1 MNTKEVFLKK
11 VFPWRRKNRSE
22 STNQDN
28 LMIEGAK
35 VVLRQ
40 KRIED
45 AFHDYQWR
53 IDPELSK
60 LDATFPLRIRYKEF
74 VRFSLDE
81 IEYPSIR
88 SKRLAI
94 DTKDGVHI
102 GNCMYYDLDERRGQ
116 TEVGIMIGHRDYWNG
131 GYGTDAV
138 VTLVRHIFST
148 ISSINKVYLHTLDW
162 NSRARKAFAKAGFVE
177 VREVKR
183 EGQNFVLMETAR
195 PENHHEDI

>member
-1 MNTKEVFLKK
+1 MKK
-11 VFPWRRKNRSE
+11 VFQWNRRNRSE
-22 STNQDN
+22 LSTQENSIID
-28 LMIEGAK
+28 GVK
-35 VVLRQ
+35 VVLRP

-60 LDATFPLRIRYKEF
+60 LDATFPLRVRYKEF

-81 IEYPSIR
+81 IEYPSRR
-88 SKRLAI
+88 SRRLAI

-102 GNCMYYDLDERRGQ
+102 GNCMYYDLDEGRGQ
-116 TEVGIMIGHRDYWNG
+116 TELGIMIGDRDYWDG

-138 VTLVRHIFST
+138 VTLVGHIFKT
-148 ISSINKVYLHTLDW
+148 ISSINKVYLHTLEW
-162 NSRARKAFAKAGFVE
+162 NSRARKSFAKAGFVE

-183 EGQNFVLMETAR
+183 DGQNFVLMETVR
-195 PENHHEDI
+195 SESH

>member
-1 MNTKEVFLKK
+1 MKEVFLKK
-11 VFPWRRKNRSE
+11 VFQWNRRNRPEHS
-22 STNQDN
+22 NQGN
-28 LMIEGAK
+28 FIIEGTK

-81 IEYPSIR
+81 IEYPGRR

-116 TEVGIMIGHRDYWNG
+116 TELGIMIGDRDYWNG

-138 VTLVRHIFST
+138 VTLVEHIFKT
-148 ISSINKVYLHTLDW
+148 ISSINKIYLHTLDW
-162 NSRARKAFAKAGFVE
+162 NDRARKSFAKAGFTE

-183 EGQNFVLMETAR
+183 DGQNFVLMEMER
-195 PENHHEDI
+195 SGLH

>member
-1 MNTKEVFLKK
+1 MKK
-11 VFPWRRKNRSE
+11 VFQWNRRNRPEHS
-22 STNQDN
+22 NQGN
-28 LMIEGAK
+28 FIIEGTK

-81 IEYPSIR
+81 IEYPGRR

-116 TEVGIMIGHRDYWNG
+116 TELGIMIGDRDYWNG

-138 VTLVRHIFST
+138 VTLVEHIFKT
-148 ISSINKVYLHTLDW
+148 ISSINKIYLHTLDW
-162 NSRARKAFAKAGFVE
+162 NDRARKSFAKAGFVE

-183 EGQNFVLMETAR
+183 DGQNFVLMEMER
-195 PENHHEDI
+195 SGLH

>member
-1 MNTKEVFLKK
+1 MKEVFLKK
-11 VFPWRRKNRSE
+11 VFQWNRRNRPEHS
-22 STNQDN
+22 NQGN
-28 LMIEGAK
+28 FIIEGTK

-81 IEYPSIR
+81 IEYPGRR

-116 TEVGIMIGHRDYWNG
+116 TELGIMIGDRDYWNG

-138 VTLVRHIFST
+138 VTLAEHIFKT
-148 ISSINKVYLHTLDW
+148 ISSINKIYLHTLDW
-162 NSRARKAFAKAGFVE
+162 NDRARKSFAKAGFVE

-183 EGQNFVLMETAR
+183 DGQNFVLMEMVR
-195 PENHHEDI
+195 SGLH

>member
-1 MNTKEVFLKK
+1 MKK
-11 VFPWRRKNRSE
+11 VFQWNRRSRSE
-22 STNQDN
+22 LSTQENFIID
-28 LMIEGAK
+28 GTK

-81 IEYPSIR
+81 IEYPSRR
-88 SKRLAI
+88 SRRLAI

-116 TEVGIMIGHRDYWNG
+116 TELGIMIGDRDYWVG

-138 VTLVRHIFST
+138 VTLVGHIFKT
-148 ISSINKVYLHTLDW
+148 ISSINKVYLHTLEW
-162 NSRARKAFAKAGFVE
+162 NSRARKSFAKAGFVE

-183 EGQNFVLMETAR
+183 DGQNFVLMETVR
-195 PENHHEDI
+195 PESH

>member
-1 MNTKEVFLKK
+1 MKK
-11 VFPWRRKNRSE
+11 VFQWNRRNRPEYS
-22 STNQDN
+22 NQDTFI
-28 LMIEGAK
+28 IEGTK

-74 VRFSLDE
+74 VRFSRDE
-81 IEYPSIR
+81 IEYPGRR

-116 TEVGIMIGHRDYWNG
+116 TELGIMIGDRDYWNG

-138 VTLVRHIFST
+138 VTLAEHIFKT
-148 ISSINKVYLHTLDW
+148 ISSINKIYLHTLDW
-162 NSRARKAFAKAGFVE
+162 NDRARKSFAKAGFVE

-183 EGQNFVLMETAR
+183 DGQNFVLMEMER
-195 PENHHEDI
+195 SGLH

>member
-1 MNTKEVFLKK
+1 MKK
-11 VFPWRRKNRSE
+11 VFQWNRRNRPEYS
-22 STNQDN
+22 NQDTFI
-28 LMIEGAK
+28 IEGTK

-74 VRFSLDE
+74 VRFSRDE
-81 IEYPSIR
+81 IEYPGRR

-116 TEVGIMIGHRDYWNG
+116 TELGIMIGDRDYWNG

-138 VTLVRHIFST
+138 VTLAEHIFKT
-148 ISSINKVYLHTLDW
+148 ISSINKIYLHTLDW
-162 NSRARKAFAKAGFVE
+162 NDRARKSFAKAGFVE

-183 EGQNFVLMETAR
+183 DGQNFVLMEMER
-195 PENHHEDI
+195 SGLQ

>member
-1 MNTKEVFLKK
+1 MKEVFLKK
-11 VFPWRRKNRSE
+11 VFQWNRRNRPEHS
-22 STNQDN
+22 NQGN
-28 LMIEGAK
+28 FIIEGTK

-45 AFHDYQWR
+45 AFYDYQWR

-81 IEYPSIR
+81 IEYPGRR

-102 GNCMYYDLDERRGQ
+102 GNCMYYDCLLY
-116 TEVGIMIGHRDYWNG
+116 TSPSPRD
-131 GYGTDAV
+131 
-138 VTLVRHIFST
+138 LST
-148 ISSINKVYLHTLDW
+148 SRMPSS
-162 NSRARKAFAKAGFVE
+162 A
-177 VREVKR
+177 
-183 EGQNFVLMETAR
+183 
-195 PENHHEDI
+195 

>member
-1 MNTKEVFLKK
+1 MKEVFLKK
-11 VFPWRRKNRSE
+11 VFQWNRRNRPEHS
-22 STNQDN
+22 NQGN
-28 LMIEGAK
+28 FIIEGTK

-81 IEYPSIR
+81 IEYPGRR

-116 TEVGIMIGHRDYWNG
+116 TELGIMIGDRDYWNG

-138 VTLVRHIFST
+138 VPLVEHIFKT
-148 ISSINKVYLHTLDW
+148 ISSINKIYLHTLDW
-162 NSRARKAFAKAGFVE
+162 NDRARKSFAKAGFVE

-183 EGQNFVLMETAR
+183 DGQNFVLMEMER
-195 PENHHEDI
+195 SGLH

>member
-1 MNTKEVFLKK
+1 MKEVFLKK
-11 VFPWRRKNRSE
+11 VFQWNRRNRPEHS
-22 STNQDN
+22 NQGN
-28 LMIEGAK
+28 FIIEGTK

-81 IEYPSIR
+81 IEYPGRR

-116 TEVGIMIGHRDYWNG
+116 TELGIMIGDRDYWNG

-138 VTLVRHIFST
+138 VTLVEHIFKT
-148 ISSINKVYLHTLDW
+148 ISSINKIYLHTLDW
-162 NSRARKAFAKAGFVE
+162 NDRARKSFAKAGFTE

-183 EGQNFVLMETAR
+183 DGQNFVLMEMVR
-195 PENHHEDI
+195 SVLH

>member
-1 MNTKEVFLKK
+1 MKK

>member
-1 MNTKEVFLKK
+1 MKEVFLKK
-11 VFPWRRKNRSE
+11 VFQWNRRNRPEHS
-22 STNQDN
+22 NQGN
-28 LMIEGAK
+28 FIIEGTK

-81 IEYPSIR
+81 IEYPGRR

-116 TEVGIMIGHRDYWNG
+116 TELGIMIGDRDYWNG

-138 VTLVRHIFST
+138 VTLAEHIFKT
-148 ISSINKVYLHTLDW
+148 ISSINKIYLHTLDW
-162 NSRARKAFAKAGFVE
+162 NDRARKSFAKAGFVE

-183 EGQNFVLMETAR
+183 DGQNFVLMEMER
-195 PENHHEDI
+195 SGLH

>member
-1 MNTKEVFLKK
+1 MKK
-11 VFPWRRKNRSE
+11 VFQWNRRNRPEYS
-22 STNQDN
+22 NQDTFI
-28 LMIEGAK
+28 IEGTK

-74 VRFSLDE
+74 VRFSRDE
-81 IEYPSIR
+81 IEYPGRR

-116 TEVGIMIGHRDYWNG
+116 TELGIMIGDRDYWNG

-138 VTLVRHIFST
+138 VTLAEHIFKT
-148 ISSINKVYLHTLDW
+148 ISSINKIYLHTLDW
-162 NSRARKAFAKAGFVE
+162 NDRARKSFAKAGFVE

-183 EGQNFVLMETAR
+183 DGQNFVLMEMVR
-195 PENHHEDI
+195 SGLH

>member
-11 VFPWRRKNRSE
+11 VFQWNRRSRSE
-22 STNQDN
+22 LSTQENFIID
-28 LMIEGAK
+28 GAK

-60 LDATFPLRIRYKEF
+60 LDATFPLRVRYKEF

-81 IEYPSIR
+81 IEYPSRR
-88 SKRLAI
+88 SRRLAI

-102 GNCMYYDLDERRGQ
+102 GNCMYYDLDEGRGQ
-116 TEVGIMIGHRDYWNG
+116 TELGIMIGDRDYWDG

-138 VTLVRHIFST
+138 VTLVGHIFKT
-148 ISSINKVYLHTLDW
+148 ISSINKVYLHTLEW
-162 NSRARKAFAKAGFVE
+162 NSRARKSFAKAGFVE

-183 EGQNFVLMETAR
+183 DGQNFVLMETVR
-195 PENHHEDI
+195 SESH

>member
-1 MNTKEVFLKK
+1 MKEVFLKK
-11 VFPWRRKNRSE
+11 VFQWNRRNRPEHS
-22 STNQDN
+22 NQGN
-28 LMIEGAK
+28 FIIEGTK

-81 IEYPSIR
+81 IEYPGRR

-102 GNCMYYDLDERRGQ
+102 GNCMYYDLDESRGQ
-116 TEVGIMIGHRDYWNG
+116 TELGIMIGDRDYWNG

-138 VTLVRHIFST
+138 VTLVEHIFKT
-148 ISSINKVYLHTLDW
+148 ISSINKIYLHTLDW
-162 NSRARKAFAKAGFVE
+162 NDRARKSFAKAGFTE

-183 EGQNFVLMETAR
+183 DGQNFVLMEMVR
-195 PENHHEDI
+195 SVLH

>member
-1 MNTKEVFLKK
+1 MKEVFLKK
-11 VFPWRRKNRSE
+11 VFQWNRRNRPEHS
-22 STNQDN
+22 NQGN
-28 LMIEGAK
+28 FIIEGTK

-81 IEYPSIR
+81 IEYPGRR

-116 TEVGIMIGHRDYWNG
+116 TELGIMIGDRDYWNG

-138 VTLVRHIFST
+138 VTLVEHIFKT
-148 ISSINKVYLHTLDW
+148 ISSINKIYLHTLDW
-162 NSRARKAFAKAGFVE
+162 NDRARKSFAKAGFVE
-177 VREVKR
+177 VIEVKR
-183 EGQNFVLMETAR
+183 DGQNFVLMEMER
-195 PENHHEDI
+195 S

>member
-1 MNTKEVFLKK
+1 MKK
-11 VFPWRRKNRSE
+11 VFQWNRRNRPEYS
-22 STNQDN
+22 NQDTFI
-28 LMIEGAK
+28 IEGTK

-74 VRFSLDE
+74 VRFSRDE
-81 IEYPSIR
+81 IEYPGRR

-116 TEVGIMIGHRDYWNG
+116 TELGIMIGDRDYWNG

-138 VTLVRHIFST
+138 VTLAEHIFKT
-148 ISSINKVYLHTLDW
+148 ISSINKIYLHTLDW
-162 NSRARKAFAKAGFVE
+162 NDRARKAFAKAGFVE

-183 EGQNFVLMETAR
+183 DGQNFVLMEMER
-195 PENHHEDI
+195 SGLQ

>member
-1 MNTKEVFLKK
+1 MKK
-11 VFPWRRKNRSE
+11 VFQWNRRSRSE
-22 STNQDN
+22 LSTQENFIID
-28 LMIEGAK
+28 GTK

-81 IEYPSIR
+81 IEYPSRR
-88 SKRLAI
+88 SRRLAI

-102 GNCMYYDLDERRGQ
+102 GNCMYYDLDEGSGQ
-116 TEVGIMIGHRDYWNG
+116 TELGIMIGDRDYWDG

-138 VTLVRHIFST
+138 VTLVGHIFKT
-148 ISSINKVYLHTLDW
+148 ISSINKVYLHTLEW
-162 NSRARKAFAKAGFVE
+162 NSRARKSFAKAGFVE

-183 EGQNFVLMETAR
+183 DGQNFVLMETVR
-195 PENHHEDI
+195 SESH

>member
-1 MNTKEVFLKK
+1 MKK
-11 VFPWRRKNRSE
+11 VFQWNRRNRSE
-22 STNQDN
+22 LSTQEHSIID
-28 LMIEGAK
+28 GVK
-35 VVLRQ
+35 VVLRP

-81 IEYPSIR
+81 IEYPSRR
-88 SKRLAI
+88 SRRLAI

-116 TEVGIMIGHRDYWNG
+116 TELGIMIGDRDYWDG

-138 VTLVRHIFST
+138 VTLVGHIFKT
-148 ISSINKVYLHTLDW
+148 ISSINKVYLHTLEW
-162 NSRARKAFAKAGFVE
+162 NSRARKSFAKAGFVE

-183 EGQNFVLMETAR
+183 DGQNFVLMETLR
-195 PENHHEDI
+195 HESH

>member
-1 MNTKEVFLKK
+1 MKEVFLKK
-11 VFPWRRKNRSE
+11 VFQWNRRSRSE
-22 STNQDN
+22 LSTQENFIID
-28 LMIEGAK
+28 GTK

-81 IEYPSIR
+81 IEYPSRR
-88 SKRLAI
+88 SRRLAI

-116 TEVGIMIGHRDYWNG
+116 TELGIMIGDRDYWDG

-138 VTLVRHIFST
+138 VTLVGHIFKT
-148 ISSINKVYLHTLDW
+148 ISSINKVYLHTLEW
-162 NSRARKAFAKAGFVE
+162 NSRARKSFAKAGFVE

-183 EGQNFVLMETAR
+183 DGQNFVLMETVR
-195 PENHHEDI
+195 PESH

>member
-1 MNTKEVFLKK
+1 MKK
-11 VFPWRRKNRSE
+11 VFQWNRRSRSE
-22 STNQDN
+22 LSTQENFIID
-28 LMIEGAK
+28 GTK

-81 IEYPSIR
+81 IEYPSKR
-88 SKRLAI
+88 SRRLAI

-116 TEVGIMIGHRDYWNG
+116 TELGIMIGDRDYWDG

-138 VTLVRHIFST
+138 VTLVGHIFKT
-148 ISSINKVYLHTLDW
+148 ISSINKVYLHTLEW
-162 NSRARKAFAKAGFVE
+162 NSRARKSFAKAGFVE

-183 EGQNFVLMETAR
+183 DGQNFVLMETVR
-195 PENHHEDI
+195 SESH

>member
-11 VFPWRRKNRSE
+11 VFQWNRRSRSE
-22 STNQDN
+22 LSTQENFIID
-28 LMIEGAK
+28 GTK

-81 IEYPSIR
+81 IEYPSRR
-88 SKRLAI
+88 SRRLAI

-116 TEVGIMIGHRDYWNG
+116 TELGIMIGDRDYWDG

-138 VTLVRHIFST
+138 VTLVGHIFKT
-148 ISSINKVYLHTLDW
+148 ISSINKVYLHTLEW
-162 NSRARKAFAKAGFVE
+162 NSRARKSFAKAGFVE

-183 EGQNFVLMETAR
+183 DGQNFVLMETVR
-195 PENHHEDI
+195 SESH

>member
-1 MNTKEVFLKK
+1 MKK
-11 VFPWRRKNRSE
+11 VFQWNRRSRSE
-22 STNQDN
+22 LSTQENFIID
-28 LMIEGAK
+28 GTK

-81 IEYPSIR
+81 IEYPSKR
-88 SKRLAI
+88 SRRLAI

-116 TEVGIMIGHRDYWNG
+116 TELGIMIGDRDYWDG

-138 VTLVRHIFST
+138 VTLVGHIFKT
-148 ISSINKVYLHTLDW
+148 ISSINKVFLHTLEW
-162 NSRARKAFAKAGFVE
+162 NSRARKSFAKAGFVE

-183 EGQNFVLMETAR
+183 DGQNFVLMETVR
-195 PENHHEDI
+195 SESH

>member
-1 MNTKEVFLKK
+1 LNTKEVFLKK
-11 VFPWRRKNRSE
+11 VFQWNRRSRSE
-22 STNQDN
+22 LSTQENFIID
-28 LMIEGAK
+28 GAK

-60 LDATFPLRIRYKEF
+60 LDATFPLRVRYKEF

-81 IEYPSIR
+81 IEYPSRR
-88 SKRLAI
+88 SRRLAI

-102 GNCMYYDLDERRGQ
+102 GNCMYYDLDEGRGQ
-116 TEVGIMIGHRDYWNG
+116 TELGIMIGDRDYWDG

-138 VTLVRHIFST
+138 VTLVGHIFKT
-148 ISSINKVYLHTLDW
+148 ISSINKVYLHTLEW
-162 NSRARKAFAKAGFVE
+162 NSRARKSFAKAGFVE

-183 EGQNFVLMETAR
+183 DGQNFVLMETVR
-195 PENHHEDI
+195 SESH

>member
-1 MNTKEVFLKK
+1 LKK
-11 VFPWRRKNRSE
+11 VFQWNRRNRPEYS
-22 STNQDN
+22 NQDTFI
-28 LMIEGAK
+28 IEGTK

-74 VRFSLDE
+74 VRFSRDE
-81 IEYPSIR
+81 IEYPGRR

-116 TEVGIMIGHRDYWNG
+116 TELGIMIGDRDYWNG

-138 VTLVRHIFST
+138 VTLAEHIFKT
-148 ISSINKVYLHTLDW
+148 ISSINKIYLHTLDW
-162 NSRARKAFAKAGFVE
+162 NDRARKSFAKAGFVE

-183 EGQNFVLMETAR
+183 DGQNFVLMEMVR
-195 PENHHEDI
+195 SGLH

>member
-1 MNTKEVFLKK
+1 MNKKEVFLKK
-11 VFPWRRKNRSE
+11 VFPWNRRNRPEHS
-22 STNQDN
+22 NQDN
-28 LMIEGAK
+28 FIIEGTK

-45 AFHDYQWR
+45 AFYDYQWR

-81 IEYPSIR
+81 IEYPGRR

-102 GNCMYYDLDERRGQ
+102 GNCMYYDLDESRGQ
-116 TEVGIMIGHRDYWNG
+116 TELGIMIGDRDYWNG

-138 VTLVRHIFST
+138 VTLVEHIFKT
-148 ISSINKVYLHTLDW
+148 ISSINKIYLHTLDW
-162 NSRARKAFAKAGFVE
+162 NDRARKSFAKAGFTE

-183 EGQNFVLMETAR
+183 DGQNFVLMEMVR
-195 PENHHEDI
+195 SVLH

>member
-1 MNTKEVFLKK
+1 MKK
-11 VFPWRRKNRSE
+11 VFQWNRRSRSE
-22 STNQDN
+22 LSTQENFIID
-28 LMIEGAK
+28 GTK

-74 VRFSLDE
+74 VRFSRDE
-81 IEYPSIR
+81 IEYPGRR

-116 TEVGIMIGHRDYWNG
+116 TELGIMIGDRDYWNG

-138 VTLVRHIFST
+138 VTLVEHIFKT
-148 ISSINKVYLHTLDW
+148 ISSINKIYLHTLDW
-162 NSRARKAFAKAGFVE
+162 NDRARKSFAKAGFVE

-183 EGQNFVLMETAR
+183 DGQNFVLMEMVR
-195 PENHHEDI
+195 SGLH

>member
-1 MNTKEVFLKK
+1 MKEVFLKK
-11 VFPWRRKNRSE
+11 VFQWNRRNRPEHS
-22 STNQDN
+22 NQDTFI
-28 LMIEGAK
+28 IEGTK

-74 VRFSLDE
+74 VRFSRDE
-81 IEYPSIR
+81 IEYPGRR

-116 TEVGIMIGHRDYWNG
+116 TELGIMIGDRDYWNG

-138 VTLVRHIFST
+138 VTLVEHIFKT
-148 ISSINKVYLHTLDW
+148 ISSINKIYLHTLDW
-162 NSRARKAFAKAGFVE
+162 NDRARKSFAKAGFVE

-183 EGQNFVLMETAR
+183 DGQNFVLMEMVR
-195 PENHHEDI
+195 SGLH

>member
-1 MNTKEVFLKK
+1 MKEVFLKK
-11 VFPWRRKNRSE
+11 VFQWNRRNRPEHS
-22 STNQDN
+22 NQGN
-28 LMIEGAK
+28 FIIEGTK

-81 IEYPSIR
+81 IEYPGRR

-116 TEVGIMIGHRDYWNG
+116 TELGIMIGDRDYWNG

-138 VTLVRHIFST
+138 VTLVEHIFKT
-148 ISSINKVYLHTLDW
+148 ISSINKIYLHTLDW
-162 NSRARKAFAKAGFVE
+162 NDRARKSFAKAGFVE

-183 EGQNFVLMETAR
+183 DGQNFVLMEMER
-195 PENHHEDI
+195 SGLH

>member
-11 VFPWRRKNRSE
+11 VFQWNRRSRSE
-22 STNQDN
+22 LSTQENFIID
-28 LMIEGAK
+28 GAK

-60 LDATFPLRIRYKEF
+60 LDATFPLRVRYKEF

-81 IEYPSIR
+81 IEYPSRR
-88 SKRLAI
+88 SRRLAI

-116 TEVGIMIGHRDYWNG
+116 TELGIMIGDRDYWDG

-138 VTLVRHIFST
+138 VTLVGHIFKT
-148 ISSINKVYLHTLDW
+148 ISSINKVYLHTLEW
-162 NSRARKAFAKAGFVE
+162 NSRARKSFAKAGFVE

-183 EGQNFVLMETAR
+183 DGQNFVLMETVR
-195 PENHHEDI
+195 SESH

>member
-1 MNTKEVFLKK
+1 MKK
-11 VFPWRRKNRSE
+11 VFQWNRRNRPEHS
-22 STNQDN
+22 NQGN
-28 LMIEGAK
+28 FIIEGTK

-81 IEYPSIR
+81 IEYPGRR

-116 TEVGIMIGHRDYWNG
+116 TELGIMIGDRDYWNG

-138 VTLVRHIFST
+138 VTLAEHIFKT
-148 ISSINKVYLHTLDW
+148 ISSINKIYLHTLDW
-162 NSRARKAFAKAGFVE
+162 NDRARKSFAKAGFVE

-183 EGQNFVLMETAR
+183 DGQNFVLMEMER
-195 PENHHEDI
+195 SGLH

>member
-1 MNTKEVFLKK
+1 LKK
-11 VFPWRRKNRSE
+11 VFQWNRRNRSE
-22 STNQDN
+22 LSTQEHSIID
-28 LMIEGAK
+28 GVK
-35 VVLRQ
+35 VVLRP

-81 IEYPSIR
+81 IEYPSRR
-88 SKRLAI
+88 SRRLAI

-116 TEVGIMIGHRDYWNG
+116 TELGIMIGDRDYWDG

-138 VTLVRHIFST
+138 VTLVGHIFKT
-148 ISSINKVYLHTLDW
+148 ISSINKVYLHTLEW
-162 NSRARKAFAKAGFVE
+162 NSRARKSFAKAGFVE

-183 EGQNFVLMETAR
+183 DGQNFVLMETLR
-195 PENHHEDI
+195 HESH

>member
-1 MNTKEVFLKK
+1 MKK
-11 VFPWRRKNRSE
+11 VFQWNRRNRPEYS
-22 STNQDN
+22 NQGN
-28 LMIEGAK
+28 FIIEGTK

-81 IEYPSIR
+81 IEYPGRR

-116 TEVGIMIGHRDYWNG
+116 TELGIMIGDRDYWNG

-138 VTLVRHIFST
+138 VTLAEHIFKT
-148 ISSINKVYLHTLDW
+148 ISSINKIYLHTLDW
-162 NSRARKAFAKAGFVE
+162 NDRARKSFAKAGFVE

-183 EGQNFVLMETAR
+183 DGQNFVLMEMVR
-195 PENHHEDI
+195 SGLH

>member
-1 MNTKEVFLKK
+1 MKEVFLKMFFK
-11 VFPWRRKNRSE
+11 LNRSNLPE
-22 STNQDN
+22 HSNQGN
-28 LMIEGAK
+28 FIIEGTK

-81 IEYPSIR
+81 IEYPGRR

-102 GNCMYYDLDERRGQ
+102 GNCMYYDLDESRGQ
-116 TEVGIMIGHRDYWNG
+116 TELGIMIGDRDYWNG

-138 VTLVRHIFST
+138 VTLVEHIFKT
-148 ISSINKVYLHTLDW
+148 ISSINKIYLHTLDW
-162 NSRARKAFAKAGFVE
+162 NDRARKSFAKAGFVE

-183 EGQNFVLMETAR
+183 DGQNFVLMEMER
-195 PENHHEDI
+195 SGLH

>member
-1 MNTKEVFLKK
+1 MKK
-11 VFPWRRKNRSE
+11 VFQWNRRNRPEYS
-22 STNQDN
+22 NQDTFI
-28 LMIEGAK
+28 IEGTK

-81 IEYPSIR
+81 IEYPGRR

-116 TEVGIMIGHRDYWNG
+116 TELGIMIGDRDYWNG

-138 VTLVRHIFST
+138 VTLVEHIFKT
-148 ISSINKVYLHTLDW
+148 ISSINKIYLHTLDW
-162 NSRARKAFAKAGFVE
+162 NDRARKSFAKAGFVE

-183 EGQNFVLMETAR
+183 DGQNFVLMEMER
-195 PENHHEDI
+195 SGLH

>member
-1 MNTKEVFLKK
+1 MKK
-11 VFPWRRKNRSE
+11 VFQWNRRSRSE
-22 STNQDN
+22 LSTQENFIID
-28 LMIEGAK
+28 GTK

-81 IEYPSIR
+81 IEYPSRR
-88 SKRLAI
+88 SRRLAI

-116 TEVGIMIGHRDYWNG
+116 TELGIMIGDRDYWDG

-138 VTLVRHIFST
+138 VTLVGHIFKT
-148 ISSINKVYLHTLDW
+148 ISSINKVYLHTLEW
-162 NSRARKAFAKAGFVE
+162 NSRARKSFAKAGFVE

-183 EGQNFVLMETAR
+183 DGQNFVLMETVR
-195 PENHHEDI
+195 SESH

>member
-1 MNTKEVFLKK
+1 MKK
-11 VFPWRRKNRSE
+11 VFQWNRRNRSE
-22 STNQDN
+22 FSNQENFIID
-28 LMIEGAK
+28 GAK

-45 AFHDYQWR
+45 AFCDYQWR

-60 LDATFPLRIRYKEF
+60 LDATFPLRLRYKEF

-81 IEYPSIR
+81 IEYPSRR

-116 TEVGIMIGHRDYWNG
+116 TELGIMIGDRDYWDG
-131 GYGTDAV
+131 GFGTDAV
-138 VTLVRHIFST
+138 VTLVEHIFKT
-148 ISSINKVYLHTLDW
+148 ISSINKVYLHTLVW

-183 EGQNFVLMETAR
+183 DGQNFVLMETTR
-195 PENHHEDI
+195 PEFH